1 MQFLENQIVA
11 VAVSV
16 VVVARA
22 AVGIRVDVDA
32 VTLVAVVDSEEE
44 AILAVVVVSV
54 ADAVIPVVEEILEVV
69 VDSEVVEAIPEVVP
83 EVVAIQ
89 EEEDAVDLTVVQEE
103 EVVLIVVRS
112 EVEVAEDAVEA
123 VEIKFLKL
131 FFKNALI
138 SIFRMLYSILLPTYN
153 ERENLPIIIWLIN
166 ESMTKSDF
174 NYEVIIIGKS
184 ILNLTHFLG
193 LQKRNFSVPILD
205 SYLDDGSPDGTLEV
219 AKQLQSI
226 YGDDKI
232 VLRPREKKLGLGTAY
247 IHGIKHA
254 KVLDLYRLYR
264 VRIQCFLRA
273 NSLSSWM
280 LIYPITPSSFHHLSN
295 FRKKKT

>member
-44 AILAVVVVSV
+44 AILAVVAVSV
-54 ADAVIPVVEEILEVV
+54 ADAAIHVVEEILEVV
-69 VDSEVVEAIPEVVP
+69 VDSEVVEAIPEVVPEVVVIQEVVP

-138 SIFRMLYSILLPTYN
+138 SLFRMLYSILLPTYN

-193 LQKRNFSVPILD
+193 LQKRNFSVPILV

-254 KVLDLYRLYR
+254 KVLDLY
-264 VRIQCFLRA
+264 
-273 NSLSSWM
+273 
-280 LIYPITPSSFHHLSN
+280 
-295 FRKKKT
+295 